1 MYNKKY
7 ALITG
12 AAGLLGPQH
21 AEALAEIDFHLVL
34 IDIEK
39 NKLNTTYKKLRK
51 KFTNTN
57 IYPHICDIRSEK
69 AVKKLQKKT

>member
-1 MYNKKY
+1 MYHKKY

-39 NKLNTTYKKLRK
+39 N
-51 KFTNTN
+51 
-57 IYPHICDIRSEK
+57 D
-69 AVKKLQKKT
+69 